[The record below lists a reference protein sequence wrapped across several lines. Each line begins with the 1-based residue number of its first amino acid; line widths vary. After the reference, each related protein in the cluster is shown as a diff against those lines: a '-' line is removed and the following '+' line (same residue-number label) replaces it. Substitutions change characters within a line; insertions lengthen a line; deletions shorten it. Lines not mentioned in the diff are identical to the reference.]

1 MDSREKN
8 FKVGE
13 IILFESRWEES
24 GREENMNDARRQ
36 AVAKMT
42 GAQTAHAQE
51 QERNKNLDP
60 GSRMWVELMVGACGN
75 CLLMALIS
83 SIT

>member
-24 GREENMNDARRQ
+24 GREENINEARRW
-36 AVAKMT
+36 AVAKTT
-42 GAQTAHAQE
+42 GAETAHAQ
-51 QERNKNLDP
+51 
-60 GSRMWVELMVGACGN
+60 
-75 CLLMALIS
+75 
-83 SIT
+83 